1 MIDQITIDRVI
12 DAAQGQ
18 IVDVV
23 SEYVSLKKRGTNFLG
38 NCPFHNEKT
47 PSFIVSP
54 HKGLF
59 KCFGCGK
66 GGNALH
72 FVMEHEQ
79 ISFVEAIKFL
89 GKKFH
94 IPVEEAEV
102 SPEQTQI
109 RNERESMMAVS
120 SFAQKFFERNL
131 FETDEGQSVGLS
143 YFRSR
148 GFRDDIIRKFQLGYS
163 PEERDAF
170 TKEALKNSFKREF
183 LEKTGLSIFKDDFQ
197 ADRFRGRVMF
207 PIHNLSGKVTAFG
220 GRVLKTDAK
229 TAKYLNSPESDI
241 YYKSRILYG
250 IFHAKQEIVRQ
261 DRCYLVEG
269 YTDVISMHQAGIT
282 NVVAS
287 SGTALTQD
295 QIRLIARFTPNITI
309 LYDGDN
315 AGIKASLRGIDLV
328 LEEGMNVKVLLLPD
342 GDDPDSFSRKMPADD
357 LRKYI
362 ADHETDFIRFKTNLL
377 LEEAKNDPIKRATLI
392 QDIVK
397 TISTIP
403 DPIVRSVY
411 VKECGNLLNVSEDVL
426 YSELSK
432 IHQKNKEQAAN
443 RRPVDET
450 PASVQVV
457 APSASVMTDAFTT
470 QNPFELEEREVLRFL
485 IKYGNYPLVQKEG
498 SNDPDEFI
506 SVGQFIIKELKVD
519 DLQSVN
525 PIFNKMLAEYEV
537 NHENTVPASD
547 RFFITHADMAIS
559 QLASDLISRE
569 HTLSK
574 IHQRFGNPKPE
585 EEMLTDL
592 VPKVVLELK
601 NRKVLSILDDN
612 RRKLKVAQEAKDEE
626 RMMQLM
632 VDNQKWQN
640 VKKVIARELGGRTI
654 VR

>member
-23 SEYVSLKKRGTNFLG
+23 SEYVSLKKRGTNYLG

-79 ISFVEAIKFL
+79 ISFVEAIRFL

-94 IPVEEAEV
+94 IPVEETEV
-102 SPEQTQI
+102 SPEATQI
-109 RNERESMMAVS
+109 RNDRESMMAAS
-120 SFAQKFFERNL
+120 SFAQKFFERSL

-143 YFRSR
+143 YFRQR

-170 TKEALKNSFKREF
+170 TKEALKNSFKKEF

-229 TAKYLNSPESDI
+229 TAKYLNSPESEI
-241 YYKSRILYG
+241 YYKSKILYG
-250 IFHAKQEIVRQ
+250 IYHAKQEIVRQ

-309 LYDGDN
+309 LYDGDP

-362 ADHETDFIRFKTNLL
+362 AEHETDFIRFKTNLL
-377 LEEAKNDPIKRATLI
+377 LEESKNDPIKRATLI

-411 VKECGNLLNVSEDVL
+411 VKETSSLMNVGEEVL
-426 YSELSK
+426 YAELGK
-432 IHQKNKEQAAN
+432 IKQRQNEQAAIK
-443 RRPVDET
+443 RPADQQET
-450 PASVQVV
+450 PQTQQIS
-457 APSASVMTDAFTT
+457 APDTFIS
-470 QNPFELEEREVLRFL
+470 QNPFEREEREVLRFL
-485 IKYGNYPLVQKEG
+485 IKYGNYPLTPKG
-498 SNDPDEFI
+498 NPDEFF
-506 SVGQFIIKELKVD
+506 SVSQFIIKELKDD
-519 DLQSVN
+519 DLRSVN
-525 PIFNKMLAEYEV
+525 PLYDKMLKAYEV
-537 NHENTVPASD
+537 DHEKSAPASD
-547 RFFITHADMAIS
+547 KFFITHPDIEIS
-559 QLASDLISRE
+559 QMATDLIGRE
-569 HTLSK
+569 YTLSK
-574 IHQRFGNPKPE
+574 IHHRFGNPRPE
-585 EEMLTDL
+585 EEMLTEL

-601 NRKVLSILDDN
+601 SRKVLALIDENL
-612 RRKLKVAQEAKDEE
+612 RKMKAAQEAKDEE
-626 RMMQLM
+626 KVMQLM
-632 VDNQKWQN
+632 AENVKWQN
-640 VKKVIARELGGRTI
+640 VKKIISKELGGRII
-654 VR
+654 VK

>member
-1 MIDQITIDRVI
+1 
-12 DAAQGQ
+12 
-18 IVDVV
+18 
-23 SEYVSLKKRGTNFLG
+23 
-38 NCPFHNEKT
+38 
-47 PSFIVSP
+47 
-54 HKGLF
+54 
-59 KCFGCGK
+59 
-66 GGNALH
+66 
-72 FVMEHEQ
+72 
-79 ISFVEAIKFL
+79 
-89 GKKFH
+89 
-94 IPVEEAEV
+94 
-102 SPEQTQI
+102 
-109 RNERESMMAVS
+109 
-120 SFAQKFFERNL
+120 
-131 FETDEGQSVGLS
+131 
-143 YFRSR
+143 
-148 GFRDDIIRKFQLGYS
+148 
-163 PEERDAF
+163 
-170 TKEALKNSFKREF
+170 
-183 LEKTGLSIFKDDFQ
+183 
-197 ADRFRGRVMF
+197 
-207 PIHNLSGKVTAFG
+207 
-220 GRVLKTDAK
+220 
-229 TAKYLNSPESDI
+229 
-241 YYKSRILYG
+241 
-250 IFHAKQEIVRQ
+250 
-261 DRCYLVEG
+261 
-269 YTDVISMHQAGIT
+269 
-282 NVVAS
+282 
-287 SGTALTQD
+287 
-295 QIRLIARFTPNITI
+295 
-309 LYDGDN
+309 
-315 AGIKASLRGIDLV
+315 
-328 LEEGMNVKVLLLPD
+328 MNVKVLLLPD

-411 VKECGNLLNVSEDVL
+411 VKECSNLLNVSEDVL
-426 YSELSK
+426 YSELGK

-443 RRPVDET
+443 RRPADES

-457 APSASVMTDAFTT
+457 APASSVITDSFTT

-498 SNDPDEFI
+498 SDDPDEFI
-506 SVGQFIIKELKVD
+506 SVGQFIVKELKID

-525 PIFNKMLAEYEV
+525 PVFNKMLAEYEV

-569 HTLSK
+569 YTLSK

-612 RRKLKVAQEAKDEE
+612 RRKLKAAQEAKDEE

>member
-1 MIDQITIDRVI
+1 MIDQGTIDRVI
-12 DAAQGQ
+12 DVAQSG
-18 IVDVV
+18 IVEVV
-23 SEYVSLKKRGTNFLG
+23 SEFVSLKKRGTNFLG
-38 NCPFHNEKT
+38 HCPFHNEKT

-79 ISFVEAIKFL
+79 ISFVEAIKYL

-94 IPVEEAEV
+94 IPVEEVEA
-102 SPEQTQI
+102 SPEAAQLK
-109 RNERESMMAVS
+109 NERESMMAAT
-120 SFAQKFFERNL
+120 SFAQRFFEKCM
-131 FETDEGQSVGLS
+131 FETDEGQSVGLA

-170 TKEALKNSFKREF
+170 TKEALKNSFKKEY
-183 LEKTGLSIFKDDFQ
+183 LEKTGLSIFRDDFQ

-207 PIHNLSGKVTAFG
+207 PIHNLAGKVTAFG

-229 TAKYLNSPESDI
+229 TAKYLNSPESEI

-250 IFHAKQEIVRQ
+250 IFHAKQEIVKQ

-342 GDDPDSFSRKMPADD
+342 GDDPDSFSRKMPADEM
-357 LRKYI
+357 RAYI
-362 ADHETDFIRFKTNLL
+362 AKHETDFIRFKTNLL
-377 LEEAKNDPIKRATLI
+377 LEESKNDPIKRATLI

-411 VKECGNLLNVSEDVL
+411 VKECSGLMDVSEEVL
-426 YSELSK
+426 YAELGK
-432 IHQKNKEQAAN
+432 IVRQKREQAEQ
-443 RRPVDET
+443 RRPSEGVPTPDASPQKPET
-450 PASVQVV
+450 Q
-457 APSASVMTDAFTT
+457 APVAFTS
-470 QNPFELEEREVLRFL
+470 QNPFEIEEREVIRFL
-485 IKYGNYPLVQKEG
+485 VKYGHYPLVSDDQ
-498 SNDPDEFI
+498 SEFL
-506 SVGQFIIKELKVD
+506 SVGDFILRELKVD
-519 DLQSVN
+519 DLKSVN
-525 PIFNKMLAEYEV
+525 PLYNKMLAVFEESMVQGVADSEGYFV
-537 NHENTVPASD
+537 
-547 RFFITHADMAIS
+547 RHADEAVS
-559 QLASDLISRE
+559 KLTVELLSRE
-569 HTLSK
+569 HQLSK
-574 IHQRFGNPKPE
+574 IHYRFGTPKLE
-585 EEMLTDL
+585 EEVLVEV

-601 NRKVLSILDDN
+601 SKKVHALLDDN
-612 RRKLKVAQEAKDEE
+612 LKKIKAAQENRQEE
-626 RMMQLM
+626 ELLRLM
-632 VDNQKWQN
+632 GENQKWQR
-640 VKKVIARELGGRTI
+640 VKIALAKLLGGRTV

>member
-1 MIDQITIDRVI
+1 MIDQGTIDRVM
-12 DAAQGQ
+12 DAAQSG

-23 SEYVSLKKRGTNFLG
+23 SEYVSLKKRGTNYLG

-54 HKGLF
+54 HKGIF

-66 GGNALH
+66 GGNAMH

-79 ISFVEAIKFL
+79 ITYVEAIKFL

-94 IPVEEAEV
+94 IPVEEIEV
-102 SPEQTQI
+102 SPEAAQL
-109 RNERESMMAVS
+109 RNDRESMMAATA
-120 SFAQKFFERNL
+120 FAQRFFEKSM
-131 FETDEGQSVGLS
+131 FETDEGQSVGLA

-163 PEERDAF
+163 PEERDAL
-170 TKEALKNSFKREF
+170 TKEALKNSFKKEF
-183 LEKTGLSIFKDDFQ
+183 LEKSGLSIFRDDFQ

-229 TAKYLNSPESDI
+229 TAKYLNSPESEI

-250 IFHAKQEIVRQ
+250 IFHAKQEIVKQ

-357 LRKYI
+357 LRAYI
-362 ADHETDFIRFKTNLL
+362 AKHETDFIRFKTNLL
-377 LEEAKNDPIKRATLI
+377 LEESKNDPIKRATLI

-397 TISTIP
+397 TVSTIP

-411 VKECGNLLNVSEDVL
+411 VKECSALMEVSEEVL
-426 YSELSK
+426 YAELTKIGRQKRDQAEARRNSE
-432 IHQKNKEQAAN
+432 
-443 RRPVDET
+443 
-450 PASVQVV
+450 
-457 APSASVMTDAFTT
+457 APNQPDQQGFQQPTLQIPSSFTS
-470 QNPFELEEREVLRFL
+470 QNPFELEEREVIRFL
-485 IKYGNYPLVQKEG
+485 VKFGNYPLTTDDDNELL
-498 SNDPDEFI
+498 
-506 SVGQFIIKELKVD
+506 SVGQYIVRELKVD
-519 DLQSVN
+519 DLKSVN
-525 PIFNKMLAEYEV
+525 PIYNKMLASFEASHAQNAPSIDKYYVTHNDMEV
-537 NHENTVPASD
+537 
-547 RFFITHADMAIS
+547 S
-559 QLASDLISRE
+559 QLAIDLLSRE
-569 HTLSK
+569 HVLSK
-574 IHQRFGNPKPE
+574 IHHRFGNPKKE
-585 EEMLTDL
+585 EDLLVDL

-601 NRKVLSILDDN
+601 SKKVHALLDEN
-612 RRKLKVAQEAKDEE
+612 AKKIKAAQEAKNDTI
-626 RMMQLM
+626 MLQLM
-632 VDNQKWQN
+632 TENQKWQN
-640 VKKVIARELGGRTI
+640 VKVALAKMLGGRTV

>member
-1 MIDQITIDRVI
+1 MIDQGTVDRVI
-12 DAAQGQ
+12 DVAQSG
-18 IVDVV
+18 IVEVV
-23 SEYVSLKKRGTNFLG
+23 SEFVSLKKRGTNYLG
-38 NCPFHNEKT
+38 HCPFHNEKT

-89 GKKFH
+89 GRKFQ
-94 IPVEEAEV
+94 IPVEEVEV
-102 SPEQTQI
+102 SPEAMQLK
-109 RNERESMMAVS
+109 NERESMMAVT
-120 SFAQKFFERNL
+120 SFAQRFFEKSL
-131 FETDEGQSVGLS
+131 FETDEGQSVGLA

-170 TKEALKNSFKREF
+170 TKEAFRNSFKKEY
-183 LEKTGLSIFKDDFQ
+183 LEKTGLSIFRDDFQ
-197 ADRFRGRVMF
+197 TDRFRGRVMF
-207 PIHNLSGKVTAFG
+207 PIHNLSGRVTAFG

-229 TAKYLNSPESDI
+229 TAKYLNSPESEI

-250 IFHAKQEIVRQ
+250 VYHAKQEIVKQ

-357 LRKYI
+357 LRAYI
-362 ADHETDFIRFKTNLL
+362 ARHETDFIRFKTNLL
-377 LEEAKNDPIKRATLI
+377 LEESKNDPIKRATLI

-411 VKECGNLLNVSEDVL
+411 VKECSGLMEVGEEVL
-426 YSELSK
+426 YAELGK
-432 IHQKNKEQAAN
+432 IARQKREQSMQRGPAEAVV
-443 RRPVDET
+443 PDTPGQKPEV
-450 PASVQVV
+450 PAS
-457 APSASVMTDAFTT
+457 FTS
-470 QNPFELEEREVLRFL
+470 QNPFEVEEREVIRYLVKF
-485 IKYGNYPLVQKEG
+485 GHYPLV
-498 SNDPDEFI
+498 PDDQSEFVSVGEFI
-506 SVGQFIIKELKVD
+506 LRELKVD
-519 DLQSVN
+519 DLKSVN
-525 PIFNKMLAEYEV
+525 PLYNQMLLVFEESVAQGAADSEG
-537 NHENTVPASD
+537 
-547 RFFITHADMAIS
+547 FFVRHADEPVS
-559 QLASDLISRE
+559 KLAVELLSRE
-569 HTLSK
+569 YQLSK
-574 IHQRFGNPKPE
+574 IHYRFGNPKLE
-585 EEMLTDL
+585 EEVLIEL

-601 NRKVLSILDDN
+601 SKKVHALLDDN
-612 RRKLKVAQEAKDEE
+612 VKKIKIAQEARHEE
-626 RMMQLM
+626 ELLRLM
-632 VDNQKWQN
+632 GENQKWQR
-640 VKKVIARELGGRTI
+640 VKIALAKLLGGRTV